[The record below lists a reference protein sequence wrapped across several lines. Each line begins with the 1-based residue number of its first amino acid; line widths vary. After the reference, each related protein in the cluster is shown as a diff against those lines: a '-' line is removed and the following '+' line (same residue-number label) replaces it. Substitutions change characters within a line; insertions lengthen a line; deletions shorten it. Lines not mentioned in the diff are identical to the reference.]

1 MIIFSV
7 NFAGA
12 QEILWILYP
21 ASVWTICYTGCYKKS
36 YKILTRMQLTCL
48 TSNNL
53 LDALFLEL
61 DLQPEISSFKISS
74 ELSKTLPWIK
84 GFLLSGKWNKYWF
97 TTSSR
102 LEYNLGLQLAQIKS
116 SLWQKFWES
125 SFKINRFSGTFCLN
139 RKEGLIEKR
148 ASSWFFEKFQSN
160 YTLMYLP
167 TPEQWTMPW
176 NVSLSYWSLLDYWK
190 YFSSRSLT
198 NMLQSMLL
206 YCYAYLCLINYTYL
220 CFFFLLRCILN

>member
-139 RKEGLIEKR
+139 RKEG
-148 ASSWFFEKFQSN
+148 FFMVLWKIPVKLYSHVPS
-160 YTLMYLP
+160 YPRTMDHALKCLTL
-167 TPEQWTMPW
+167 
-176 NVSLSYWSLLDYWK
+176 LLKSTW
-190 YFSSRSLT
+190 
-198 NMLQSMLL
+198 LL
-206 YCYAYLCLINYTYL
+206 KI
-220 CFFFLLRCILN
+220 F